1 MEKPS
6 ERTKRRESGA
16 AHRGSAGLGG
26 ISFFQAVGYL
36 TGEMKECR
44 GWLKG
49 KQMPRE
55 EAAPPLAWVEEAA
68 PSFTY

>member
-6 ERTKRRESGA
+6 ERNKRRESGV

-26 ISFFQAVGYL
+26 ISLFQAVGYL
-36 TGEMKECR
+36 TGDMKEYR
-44 GWLKG
+44 SWLKG

-55 EAAPPLAWVEEAA
+55 EAASTLA
-68 PSFTY
+68 